1 LRAFGPKQRAI
12 VSDQGVY
19 FVREMRQLL
28 VTFAAVILTALPA
41 AHAQT
46 PQGGARP
53 APPPPTMPPARPTVA
68 PPITYP
74 FGPLLSPPAGGL
86 TPRVGEGTPFN
97 TQRSRFFPH
106 GSTAFAPFIF
116 GYQDQAEPATGR
128 APRTPVPPSTGLLR
142 LAVTP
147 AGAQVFVDSYYVGT
161 VDDVNAQRVLELEAG
176 PHRLEFRAPQYQTL
190 TVDLRILPYETV
202 TYRGALE
209 PARPAAAATP
219 PAAVPPTVMYV
230 IPNCYLGNLP
240 PRQNRLPPGC
250 DAKQVQVLK
259 TTASNSR

>member
-1 LRAFGPKQRAI
+1 LRAFVLNQE
-12 VSDQGVY
+12 VY
-19 FVREMRQLL
+19 FVREMRQIL
-28 VTFAAVILTALPA
+28 VTFAALILMALPP

-46 PQGGARP
+46 RQGGARP
-53 APPPPTMPPARPTVA
+53 APPPTMPPAQPTVP

-74 FGPLLSPPAGGL
+74 FGPLMSPPAGGL

-97 TQRSRFFPH
+97 TQRSRFFRN
-106 GSTAFAPFIF
+106 GSTLFAPFIF
-116 GYQDQAEPATGR
+116 GYQDPTEPVSGR
-128 APRTPVPPSTGLLR
+128 APRPSVPPLSTGLLR

-147 AGAQVFVDSYYVGT
+147 AGAQVFVDTYYVGT

-176 PHRLEFRAPQYQTL
+176 PHRLEFRAPGYLTL

-209 PARPAAAATP
+209 LARPPAPATP

-240 PRQNRLPPGC
+240 PRQSRLPPGC
-250 DAKQVQVLK
+250 DVKQVQVLK
-259 TTASNSR
+259 PTATASR